1 MIWDR
6 LFGWAGIT
14 LIGVLLLIVNPV
26 YLLLFILALA
36 GLHIFNKLTGR

>member
-1 MIWDR
+1 MNWDR

-14 LIGVLLLIVNPV
+14 IIGVLLLVVNPV

-36 GLHIFNKLTGR
+36 GLHLVNKLTGR